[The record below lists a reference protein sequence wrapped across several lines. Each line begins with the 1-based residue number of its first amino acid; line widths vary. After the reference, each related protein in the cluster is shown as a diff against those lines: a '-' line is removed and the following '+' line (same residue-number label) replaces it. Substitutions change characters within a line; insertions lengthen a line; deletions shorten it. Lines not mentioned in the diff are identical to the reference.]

1 MNTIVNPLNDKLI
14 RGTESFLINLNFI
27 SNQYPNIQNIGINN
41 VLNEP
46 EEKKEIK
53 FLTRKKGRKT
63 KFSENKNYLSD
74 NIMNTSD
81 NYIHDKFSK
90 DNIRRKIKSL
100 FHKYIISLF
109 NSKIKKKFN
118 NIKKRF
124 GKMNK
129 KITNNLGIEY
139 NRNLFNQYIKD
150 IIISIS
156 KRYSN
161 PHRNRNCIKFI
172 SKQKDNEDIMKIL
185 NITYRDLYTDY
196 YLKSTKN
203 DLLDNSFEAH
213 KEMLMKKYGKEYLDA
228 FIENAENF
236 IDFFIKGKNRK
247 LRKPKEEVE
256 VVEIPLENDDIE
268 NKSFNEPIN
277 NKDKNIYKT
286 KMMVSTSVQTDIVGI
301 NKKLITFG

>member
-1 MNTIVNPLNDKLI
+1 
-14 RGTESFLINLNFI
+14 
-27 SNQYPNIQNIGINN
+27 
-41 VLNEP
+41 
-46 EEKKEIK
+46 
-53 FLTRKKGRKT
+53 
-63 KFSENKNYLSD
+63 
-74 NIMNTSD
+74 
-81 NYIHDKFSK
+81 
-90 DNIRRKIKSL
+90 
-100 FHKYIISLF
+100 
-109 NSKIKKKFN
+109 
-118 NIKKRF
+118 
-124 GKMNK
+124 
-129 KITNNLGIEY
+129 
-139 NRNLFNQYIKD
+139 
-150 IIISIS
+150 
-156 KRYSN
+156 
-161 PHRNRNCIKFI
+161 
-172 SKQKDNEDIMKIL
+172 MKIL

>member
-27 SNQYPNIQNIGINN
+27 SNQYPNIQNKGINS

-53 FLTRKKGRKT
+53 FLTRRKGRKT
-63 KFSENKNYLSD
+63 KFSENKNDLSD

-100 FHKYIISLF
+100 FHKYIISLL

-161 PHRNRNCIKFI
+161 PDINRNCIKFI

>member
-27 SNQYPNIQNIGINN
+27 SNQYPNIQNIGINS

-53 FLTRKKGRKT
+53 FLTRRKGRKT
-63 KFSENKNYLSD
+63 KFSENKNDLSD

-100 FHKYIISLF
+100 FHKYIISLL

-161 PHRNRNCIKFI
+161 PDINRNCIKFI

-185 NITYRDLYTDY
+185 NITYRELYTDY

>member
-27 SNQYPNIQNIGINN
+27 SNQYPNIQNIGINS

-53 FLTRKKGRKT
+53 FLTRRKGRKT
-63 KFSENKNYLSD
+63 KFSENKNDLSD
-74 NIMNTSD
+74 NIMNTSY

-100 FHKYIISLF
+100 FHKYIISLL

-150 IIISIS
+150 IIISVS

-161 PHRNRNCIKFI
+161 PDRNRNCIKFI

>member
-1 MNTIVNPLNDKLI
+1 MNTIVYPLNDKLI

-27 SNQYPNIQNIGINN
+27 SNQYPNIQNIGINS

-53 FLTRKKGRKT
+53 FLTRRKGRKT
-63 KFSENKNYLSD
+63 KFSENKNDLSD

-100 FHKYIISLF
+100 FHKYIISLL

-161 PHRNRNCIKFI
+161 PDINRNCIKFI